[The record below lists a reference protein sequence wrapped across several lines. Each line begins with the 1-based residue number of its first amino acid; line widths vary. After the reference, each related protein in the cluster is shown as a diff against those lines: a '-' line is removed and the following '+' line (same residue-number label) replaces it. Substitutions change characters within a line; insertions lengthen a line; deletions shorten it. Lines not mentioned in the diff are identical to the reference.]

1 MPGSEQGESQYR
13 TLYLNPEPP
22 KFPNLLITGGFL
34 ARGCGYRCANTSA
47 EGTRLIMD
55 IPRPSNA
62 RAKMMRRIVL
72 GAAAILL
79 IGGVTYGLS
88 RLRPAA
94 PSVDRATVWSDEVKR
109 GPMLRELRGI
119 GTLIPEDIQWIPAQ
133 TEAQVDRIVLKP
145 GAIVKSDSIILELS
159 NLTLKRDVLDSE
171 YQLKAAEAD
180 YANLKVQVNGELLNQ
195 KAAEAAVR
203 SEYEQAKIQHAVD
216 EKLAAEGIGSTVTA
230 ELSKVKEEQL
240 GVRVQLEGERTKNT
254 ADAAQARLQAQQSH
268 VDQQRALYELR
279 HAELEALHVRAGLNG
294 VLQLVPVEVGQ
305 HVLPGTNLARVADPK
320 KLKAEVKVAET
331 QAKDAV
337 IGQKATVDTRNG
349 VVAGH
354 VSRIDPSVQNGTVTV
369 DVAIDGPLP
378 DGARPDLSVDGTIE
392 VENLKDVLY
401 VGRPV
406 HGASQSTI
414 SLFKLSSDGSEANRV
429 NVKLGRSS
437 VNTVEIL
444 QGLQVGDRV
453 ILSDM
458 SQWDNYDR
466 VRLK

>member
-1 MPGSEQGESQYR
+1 
-13 TLYLNPEPP
+13 
-22 KFPNLLITGGFL
+22 
-34 ARGCGYRCANTSA
+34 
-47 EGTRLIMD
+47 MD

-62 RAKMMRRIVL
+62 RAKMIRRIVL
-72 GAAAILL
+72 GTAAVLL

-119 GTLIPEDIQWIPAQ
+119 GTLIPEDIHWIPAQ
-133 TEAQVDRIVLKP
+133 TEGQVDRIVLKP

-159 NLTLKRDVLDSE
+159 NLTLKRDVLDAK

-180 YANLKVQVNGELLNQ
+180 YANLKVQVNSELLNQ

-240 GVRVQLEGERTKNT
+240 GVRIQLEAERTKNT
-254 ADAAQARLQAQQSH
+254 ADAAQARLQAQASH

-320 KLKAEVKVAET
+320 KLKAEIKVAET

-337 IGQKATVDTRNG
+337 IGQKATIDTRNG

-354 VSRIDPSVQNGTVTV
+354 VSRIDPSVQNGTVTM

-414 SLFKLSSDGSEANRV
+414 SLFKLTPDGSEATRA

>member
-1 MPGSEQGESQYR
+1 
-13 TLYLNPEPP
+13 
-22 KFPNLLITGGFL
+22 
-34 ARGCGYRCANTSA
+34 
-47 EGTRLIMD
+47 MD

-62 RAKMMRRIVL
+62 RAKMIRRIVL
-72 GAAAILL
+72 GFAAVLL

-94 PSVDRATVWSDEVKR
+94 PTVDRATVWSDEVKR

-145 GAIVKSDSIILELS
+145 GAIVRSDSIILELS
-159 NLTLKRDVLDSE
+159 NLTLKRDVLDAE

-180 YANLKVQVNGELLNQ
+180 YANLKVQVNSDLLNQ

-240 GVRVQLEGERTKNT
+240 GVRVQLEGDRTKNT
-254 ADAAQARLQAQQSH
+254 ADAAQARLQAQASH

-320 KLKAEVKVAET
+320 KLKAEIKVAET

-337 IGQKATVDTRNG
+337 IGQKATIDTRNG

-354 VSRIDPSVQNGTVTV
+354 VSRIAPSVQNGTVTM

-414 SLFKLSSDGSEANRV
+414 SLFKLTPDGSEATRV